1 MISNNTPPSFVLA
14 SASPARL
21 KLLRM
26 VGIEPTVYKS
36 DFDEDQIQIEQPE
49 ELVTTLARCKA
60 ETVAPQFTDALVLG
74 CDSVLTINDRIYG
87 KPESPQIAIARW
99 RGMRG
104 KMGKIYTGHAL
115 IDRGRR
121 SATSPDM
128 RQTESPLFSRRG
140 MADLKQQR
148 QIIRCGITE
157 VYFANISDRTIEA
170 YIATGEPLK
179 CAGSFALE
187 GKGGMFVDKIVGCH
201 SNVIGLSLPVL
212 YQMIENLGYN
222 VTNFWN

>member
-1 MISNNTPPSFVLA
+1 MSVNNTSPRFVLA

-26 VGIEPTVYKS
+26 VGIKPIVCQS
-36 DFDEDQIQIEQPE
+36 DFDEDQIQIEE
-49 ELVTTLARCKA
+49 AAELVTTLARCKA
-60 ETVAPQFTDALVLG
+60 ETVAPKFTQATQAKGTLVLG
-74 CDSVLTINDRIYG
+74 CDSVLTVNDRIYG

-115 IDRGRR
+115 IDL
-121 SATSPDM
+121 
-128 RQTESPLFSRRG
+128 E
-140 MADLKQQR
+140 QQR
-148 QIIRCGITE
+148 QIVRCGVTQ
-157 VYFANISDRTIEA
+157 VYFANLSDRTIEA
-170 YIATGEPLK
+170 YIATGEPLN

-187 GKGGMFVDKIVGCH
+187 GKGGMFVEKIEGCH
-201 SNVIGLSLPVL
+201 SNVIGLSLPLL
-212 YQMIENLGYN
+212 YQMMESLGYN

>member
-1 MISNNTPPSFVLA
+1 MTVNNTLPDFVLA

-26 VGIEPTVYKS
+26 VGIEPIVCKS
-36 DFDEDQIQIEQPE
+36 DFDEDQIQLEE
-49 ELVTTLARCKA
+49 AAELVTTLAKCKA
-60 ETVAPQFTDALVLG
+60 ETVVPQFSDALILG
-74 CDSVLTINDRIYG
+74 CDSVLTVNDRIYG

-104 KMGKIYTGHAL
+104 RMGIIYTGHTL
-115 IDRGRR
+115 I
-121 SATSPDM
+121 
-128 RQTESPLFSRRG
+128 
-140 MADLKQQR
+140 DLKQQR
-148 QIIRCGITE
+148 QIIRCGITK

-187 GKGGMFVDKIVGCH
+187 GKGGMLVEKIEGCH
-201 SNVIGLSLPVL
+201 SNVIGLSLPL
-212 YQMIENLGYN
+212 LRQMLEDLGYN
-222 VTNFWN
+222 FSNFWQ

>member
-1 MISNNTPPSFVLA
+1 MTVEKTSPKIEFVLA

-21 KLLRM
+21 KLLKM

-36 DFDEDQIQIEQPE
+36 DFDEDQIQLESAA
-49 ELVTTLARCKA
+49 ELVTTLAKCKA
-60 ETVAPQFTDALVLG
+60 ETVAPKFPGALVLG

-115 IDRGRR
+115 IDLR
-121 SATSPDM
+121 
-128 RQTESPLFSRRG
+128 
-140 MADLKQQR
+140 QQR
-148 QIIRCGITE
+148 QIIRCGVTD

-170 YIATGEPLK
+170 YIATGEPLR

-187 GKGGMFVDKIVGCH
+187 GKGGMFVEKIEGCH
-201 SNVIGLSLPVL
+201 SNVIGLSLPLL
-212 YQMIENLGYN
+212 YQMIEKLGYN
-222 VTNFWN
+222 VTHFW

>member
-1 MISNNTPPSFVLA
+1 MSVNNASPCFVLA

-26 VGIEPTVYKS
+26 VGIEPIVCKS
-36 DFDEDQIQIEQPE
+36 DFDEDQIQIEDAA

-60 ETVAPQFTDALVLG
+60 ETVAPKFTQAKGTLILG
-74 CDSVLTINDRIYG
+74 CDSVLTVNNRIYG

-115 IDRGRR
+115 IDL
-121 SATSPDM
+121 
-128 RQTESPLFSRRG
+128 E
-140 MADLKQQR
+140 QQR
-148 QIIRCGITE
+148 QIVRCGITQ
-157 VYFANISDRTIEA
+157 VYFANLSDRTIEA
-170 YIATGEPLK
+170 YIATGEPLN

-187 GKGGMFVDKIVGCH
+187 GKGGMFVEKIEGCH
-201 SNVIGLSLPVL
+201 SNVIGLSLPLL
-212 YQMIENLGYN
+212 YQMMESLGYN
-222 VTNFWN
+222 VTNFWS

>member
-1 MISNNTPPSFVLA
+1 
-14 SASPARL
+14 
-21 KLLRM
+21 M
-26 VGIEPTVYKS
+26 VGIDPLVCKS
-36 DFDEDQIQIEQPE
+36 DFDEDSVEIEEAE
-49 ELVTTLARCKA
+49 ELVKTLARCKA
-60 ETVAPQFTDALVLG
+60 ETVAPKHPGALVLG

-87 KPESPQIAIARW
+87 KPDSPQIAIARW

-115 IDRGRR
+115 IDL
-121 SATSPDM
+121 
-128 RQTESPLFSRRG
+128 E
-140 MADLKQQR
+140 QQR
-148 QIIRCGITE
+148 QIVRCGITE

-170 YIATGEPLK
+170 YVATGEPLN

-212 YQMIENLGYN
+212 YQMIEGLGYN
-222 VTNFWN
+222 VTNFWNQVET